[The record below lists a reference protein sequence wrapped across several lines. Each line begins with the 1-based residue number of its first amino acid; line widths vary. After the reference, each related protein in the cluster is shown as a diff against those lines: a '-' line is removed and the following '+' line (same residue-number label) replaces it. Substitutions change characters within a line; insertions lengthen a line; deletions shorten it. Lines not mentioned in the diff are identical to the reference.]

1 MADNSEHST
10 RSLIANNSKAGYEY
24 FFDETLEVGIVL
36 TGTEVKSL
44 RKNRT
49 TLTESHASLDGSE
62 VFIHNLHIPE
72 YAEANRFNHYPR
84 RPRKLLLHKKEI
96 KRLLG
101 LIKQKRMTLIPLKM
115 YFNKRNIAKI
125 LLAIATGKKQHDK
138 RAATKER
145 EWEVQKGRIARGDL
159 NA

>member
-1 MADNSEHST
+1 MKNEHNI
-10 RSLIANNSKAGYEY
+10 RSVIANNNKASYEY
-24 FFDETLEVGIVL
+24 FFDDTIEVGIVL

-44 RKNRT
+44 RSNRT
-49 TLTESHASLDGSE
+49 TLTESHAAFNEGEIFLY
-62 VFIHNLHIPE
+62 NLYIPE
-72 YAEANRFNHYPR
+72 YIEANRFNHYPR

-115 YFNKRNIAKI
+115 YFNKKNLVKI

-138 RAATKER
+138 RETIKER
-145 EWEVQKGRIARGDL
+145 DWNRDKARILKTHSQK
-159 NA
+159 